1 MSTEPTYQPDD
12 DYDLQVSRPIVVGP
26 FKYLP
31 RQQLVAKGELLNLIV
46 QEHGQDAIRTAV
58 PR

>member
-1 MSTEPTYQPDD
+1 MSDQPAYQPEAE
-12 DYDLQVSRPIVVGP
+12 YQLQVSRPIKVGA

-31 RQQLVAKGELLNLIV
+31 RDNIVAKGSLLNAIV
-46 QEHGQDAIRTAV
+46 EEHGQDAIRTAE

>member
-1 MSTEPTYQPDD
+1 MSEQPTYQPDAE
-12 DYDLQVSRPIVVGP
+12 YDLQVSRPVMVGP

-31 RQQLVAKGELLNLIV
+31 RNQVVAKGSLLNQIV
-46 QEHGQDAIRTAV
+46 EEHGPDAIRTAV